1 MSTTALPKRLG
12 VWSPFNGPHS
22 ISGQVRAVGTAY
34 PGKVVLIEQQSL
46 RVVRVQRTAPDHTYS
61 FERLAAGDWIVMA
74 IDEAA
79 QYNAVVAD
87 RVRLQAGA

>member
-1 MSTTALPKRLG
+1 MSGYSLA
-12 VWSPFNGPHS
+12 
-22 ISGQVRAVGTAY
+22 IAV
-34 PGKVVLIEQQSL
+34 S
-46 RVVRVQRTAPDHTYS
+46 RVQRTAPDHTYS